1 MAEAVSADFVRQ
13 VRLALEVLGGQSS
26 MSPTNEFSALG
37 LGGISSYALLER
49 RGDDQDVNV
58 SAGDHLEFNNGAAF
72 SGVSVSSGGAQDQAS
87 GLIELESAGVW
98 LLVCWLSVDF
108 SANTGSVNV
117 VWRNNTAAALLSRSE
132 ARIVPPTNTGDAKR
146 NQICATI
153 IDVATPVQVEVRLNS
168 AIQVTRFTESDSSG
182 IRALILKRA

>member
-1 MAEAVSADFVRQ
+1 MATGADQIFVERTREALGILGIGGPVSA
-13 VRLALEVLGGQSS
+13 
-26 MSPTNEFSALG
+26 
-37 LGGISSYALLER
+37 YALLER

-58 SAGDHLEFNNGAAF
+58 IAGDHLEFNNGAAF

-98 LLVCWLSVDF
+98 LLICWMSVDF

-117 VWRNNTAAALLSRSE
+117 AWRNNTAAAVLSRSE
-132 ARIVPPTNTGDAKR
+132 ARIVPPTSTADTLR

-153 IDVATPVQVEVRLNS
+153 LDVATPVQVEVRLLS
-168 AIQVTRFTESDSSG
+168 AVNVTRFTESDSSG
-182 IRALILKRA
+182 IRALVLKLA